1 MCRLLAYS
9 LRHRHPSGAEAIG
22 GQAAG
27 LTARQS
33 TLPAGRQETDCR
45 LPIGRAGR
53 YIDAVPLFWLNY
65 RNTERRAVAIV
76 EAEAL
81 VAARMKAAPT
91 GLDVGMDFAG
101 GNELD
106 EASSQQ
112 IPEHMIGRLLDD
124 GDLRRLRRAV
134 MPKKPRSPSV
144 PRTAR
149 RVGKR

>member
-65 RNTERRAVAIV
+65 RNTERRAVA
-76 EAEAL
+76 
-81 VAARMKAAPT
+81 RMKAAPT